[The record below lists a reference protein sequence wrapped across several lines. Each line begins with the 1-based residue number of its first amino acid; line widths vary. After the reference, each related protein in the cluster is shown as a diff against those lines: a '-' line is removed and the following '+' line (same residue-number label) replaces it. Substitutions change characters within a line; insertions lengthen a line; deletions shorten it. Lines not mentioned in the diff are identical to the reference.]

1 MGFSTVLY
9 GVYVM
14 FAKSKLLSL
23 MTMAMALAFSATF
36 AQEKEAGQNIAFEE
50 SQEEAGKVDIQ
61 KVSEA
66 FGHLIGKNL
75 DSLGINID
83 FNQVMKG
90 MQDSIAGKESPMNE
104 TETVQAISL
113 VQEEAF
119 QELAKKNLEEA
130 NTFMT
135 ENSKDEHIVELE
147 KSKLQYKVEKQ
158 GTGTVVEEH
167 FSPMIRYSG
176 KFLDGKFFGA
186 SQEDELVA
194 LDEVIPGFRQGIVGM
209 KEGEKRTLFIHPD
222 LGYGTSGY
230 LPPNSTL
237 IFDIEVVKAN
247 ATPQQEESITSI
259 PSEETRE
266 IALPQ
271 NHAEEAIR

>member
-23 MTMAMALAFSATF
+23 ITMATTLAFSATF
-36 AQEKEAGQNIAFEE
+36 AEEEEAGQNIAFEE

-90 MQDSIAGKESPMNE
+90 MQDSMAGKESPMDE
-104 TETVQAISL
+104 TATVQAISL

-119 QELAKKNLEEA
+119 QELAKKNLDEA
-130 NTFMT
+130 NIFMAQ
-135 ENSKDEHIVELE
+135 NSKDKHVIELE
-147 KSKLQYKVEKQ
+147 KSKVEKQ

-271 NHAEEAIR
+271 SNAEEAIR